1 MGPACCWE
9 WSWVEVRRRAA
20 TIARGARLVVKRVG
34 MGIKEKYF
42 KREDS
47 RGSGGVACDSD
58 VMRELDAWGRRGV
71 TDEGKL
77 GQRL

>member
-1 MGPACCWE
+1 
-9 WSWVEVRRRAA
+9 
-20 TIARGARLVVKRVG
+20 VKRVG
-34 MGIKEKYF
+34 MGIKEKCF
-42 KREDS
+42 KKEDS
-47 RGSGGVACDSD
+47 RGSGGVACDWD

>member
-1 MGPACCWE
+1 
-9 WSWVEVRRRAA
+9 
-20 TIARGARLVVKRVG
+20 

-42 KREDS
+42 KKEDS
-47 RGSGGVACDSD
+47 RESGRVACDWD

-77 GQRL
+77 GQTL